1 MRNPD
6 TVHVPERRHWLKHLG
21 TAALGAFL
29 ILPALAGGLLMAL
42 DPLRR
47 RRPARGGFVR
57 VTSLSALPAD
67 GVPRRFPVFADA
79 TDAWTR
85 SPRVRIG
92 AVYLRRT
99 AEQRIEALNVVC
111 PHAGCFV
118 NYSAAQQRF
127 NCPCHNSHFGLDG
140 AITDPHSPSPR
151 PLDALEVEL
160 RDKTEVWVRFQ
171 NFRAGVH
178 QKIPVA

>member
-1 MRNPD
+1 MRDNP
-6 TVHVPERRHWLKHLG
+6 VPAQQRRHFFKQVIAATLG
-21 TAALGAFL
+21 GLLA
-29 ILPALAGGLLMAL
+29 LPALIGGVLTLLHPLKRRGAAG
-42 DPLRR
+42 
-47 RRPARGGFVR
+47 GGFVR
-57 VTSLSALPAD
+57 VTSLTALPAD

-85 SPRVRIG
+85 SPNVRVG

-99 AEQRIEALNVVC
+99 AEKQIESLNVVC

-118 NYSAAQQRF
+118 NYTAEQNRF

-140 AITDPHSPSPR
+140 AITDPYSPSPR
-151 PLDALEVEL
+151 AMDTLEVEL
-160 RDKTEVWVRFQ
+160 RNETEVWVRFR

-178 QKIPVA
+178 DKIPVA